1 MNEMIMEWSSQ
12 AMYDG
17 KLIAH
22 EDVKDRLVDD
32 IMDKEVIENSQSELL
47 S

>member
-1 MNEMIMEWSSQ
+1 MEWSSQ

-22 EDVKDRLVDD
+22 DAVKDRLIDD
-32 IMDKEVIENSQSELL
+32 IMDKEVIESTQSELL